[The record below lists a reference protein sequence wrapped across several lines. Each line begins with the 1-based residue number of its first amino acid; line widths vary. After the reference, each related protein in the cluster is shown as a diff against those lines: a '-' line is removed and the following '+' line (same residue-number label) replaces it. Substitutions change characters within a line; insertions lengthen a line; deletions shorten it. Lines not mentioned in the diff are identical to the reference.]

1 MCVVFHRKIIRFFA
15 RLIGRNKAK
24 EPSLRDAIEEL
35 IEEDSCSET
44 QSIAKDEREMLENVL
59 DLKDTRVQ
67 EIMIPKVEIVSIQST
82 TSLDSLTSLFVKSR
96 KSSIVIYQD
105 TTDNVIG
112 IVRFKDLATWTYS
125 NGPNK
130 SFDIMQLVK
139 EVLFV
144 PPTMKTLDLLLS
156 MRATGMKVAIVV
168 DEYGDIDGLV
178 SFYDLVE
185 EITGDI
191 QDAAEIENHKKRI
204 VKASDGS
211 IIVDARSTFEELQR
225 YGGINIT
232 HEDSSVETIGGLILS
247 IAGKVPARGEI
258 ITSSE
263 QNLEFE
269 VLNADLRRVKKIR
282 IHKKG

>member
-1 MCVVFHRKIIRFFA
+1 MHIVLYRKIVKFFA

-24 EPSLRDAIEEL
+24 EPSLRDAIEDL

-67 EIMIPKVEIVSIQST
+67 EIMIPKVEIISIQST
-82 TSLDSLTSLFVKSR
+82 ADFDTLTSLFVKSN

-105 TTDNVIG
+105 TPDNVVG
-112 IVRFKDLATWTYS
+112 IVRLKDLATWTYS
-125 NGPNK
+125 SDPDKN
-130 SFDIMQLVK
+130 FDISQLVK

-156 MRATGMKVAIVV
+156 MKATGVKIAIVV

-191 QDAAEIENHKKRI
+191 QDAAEIESHKKRI

-211 IIVDARSTFEELQR
+211 IIADARSTFEELQR
-225 YGGINIT
+225 YGGVSIT
-232 HEDSSVETIGGLILS
+232 HEDSSIETIGGLILS
-247 IAGKVPARGEI
+247 IAGRVPARGEVI
-258 ITSSE
+258 SSSE

-269 VLNADLRRVKKIR
+269 ILNADLRRVKKIR
-282 IHKKG
+282 IHKK